1 MIERL
6 TTKQVETNLQYL
18 NNKSECAWRIKQ
30 GKLTKQFTFFNFVDA
45 FEFMKK
51 VAVHAEKTNHHP
63 EWSNIYNK
71 VVVELTTHDV
81 ESLTILDFDLALN
94 MEKQWLEVQTS

>member
-6 TTKQVETNLQYL
+6 TAEQIETNLQHL
-18 NNKSECAWRIKQ
+18 NDKLECTWRIKQ
-30 GKLTKQFTFFNFVDA
+30 GKLTKQFTFSNFVDA

-51 VAVHAEKTNHHP
+51 VAIHAEKINHHP

-81 ESLTILDFDLALN
+81 GSLTTLDFELALN
-94 MEKQWLEVQTS
+94 MEKQRLKVQIN